1 MNHPLSWAAGFFPQ
15 PETAGCL
22 SEGYLLS
29 RTDKSL
35 SAWQQRQIARAI
47 ALCAVR
53 SLYAELALYPKPGLV
68 SLRDNGSHI
77 DMTAATF
84 IRSLFALRHYFR
96 AIAAAGLH
104 CAPFSELQHLGIQ
117 AERCMLLATRGINTH
132 RGAIFA
138 LGMLCAAG
146 AACVAAGQRLTADAI
161 RNALQQHWGAALR
174 QHCATVPDS
183 TPDSHGLQVAQRF
196 AASGAREEAALG
208 FPAVFELALPRLTQV
223 LQDSG
228 CGETARTE
236 ALFCL
241 IAHVSDTN
249 LYYRG
254 GQAGADFARQQA
266 QAWIAAGGTRQPDW
280 FDKAQAC
287 HAAFVQRRLSPGG
300 AADLLAASWLVHQL
314 TDLDFPPV
322 QYG

>member
-1 MNHPLSWAAGFFPQ
+1 MNHPLPLAASFFAP
-15 PETAGCL
+15 PEAAGCL
-22 SEGYLLS
+22 PDGFLLPRVAKVFS
-29 RTDKSL
+29 S
-35 SAWQQRQIARAI
+35 QQQKQMTRII

-68 SLRDNGSHI
+68 SLRDNGSHT

-84 IRSLFALRHYFR
+84 MRSLFALRHYFR
-96 AIAAAGLH
+96 AIAAAGLR
-104 CAPFSELQHLGIQ
+104 CAAFSELQRLGIQ
-117 AERCMLLATRGINTH
+117 AEQRMLRATGGINTH

-146 AACVAAGQRLTADAI
+146 AACVAAGQRLSATAI
-161 RNALQQHWGAALR
+161 RAALQQHWGGALR
-174 QHCATVPDS
+174 QHCVTAPEIA
-183 TPDSHGLQVAQRF
+183 PDSHGLQVAQRF

-228 CGETARTE
+228 CGKTARTE

-266 QAWIAAGGTRQPDW
+266 QAWISAGGTRQQDW
-280 FDKAQAC
+280 FDKAKAC

-314 TDLDFPPV
+314 TGLDFSPV
-322 QYG
+322 RYG